1 VFKAVK
7 RSRSTSPK
15 LPSAPSPK
23 KFKPIPESDA
33 QLAARLS
40 LELNGP
46 PSTRGGRA
54 TRGDVS
60 GANAKKVKAW
70 GKAKAKKE
78 PVYDADGNEVI
89 KPVSTTGFN
98 KPWALSEALADIVGV
113 PVLSRPQVTKQLW
126 VYIKKEGWAPFMFET
141 FMSLLTR
148 EIRLQNPGNGNEIFP
163 DEKLSK
169 VFPVKMITSFK
180 MAQHLKWVA
189 VYLSVMLNDADTSPT
204 DLISTPSIPKR
215 RMISSIRPL
224 VLSPPQSV
232 ISRTHHHR
240 PTRR

>member
-1 VFKAVK
+1 M
-7 RSRSTSPK
+7 
-15 LPSAPSPK
+15 
-23 KFKPIPESDA
+23 
-33 QLAARLS
+33 
-40 LELNGP
+40 
-46 PSTRGGRA
+46 
-54 TRGDVS
+54 
-60 GANAKKVKAW
+60 
-70 GKAKAKKE
+70 
-78 PVYDADGNEVI
+78 YDADGNEVI

-148 EIRLQNPGNGNEIFP
+148 ESRLQNPGNGNEIFP

-189 VYLSVMLNDADTSPT
+189 VYLSVMLNDAHTSPT

-240 PTRR
+240 PTRRRRVCTPETRLFVLCPQSLVSYFPVMLVRIPAINVCVFSSSHWAPFV